1 MTERDQLEQDQL
13 EREVRALSD
22 EAAVQAL
29 AAVVEER
36 GLLAEARRYDW
47 DGSELSEPL
56 DSGDVAEYLEAG
68 QAPVADGELAR
79 AALEYAASSGEDM
92 ARTVGEA
99 VDYARSPMVRL
110 DPVSL
115 PVAVLVV
122 VLLQTEVVVKR
133 DTRGKWSLTIHKKA
147 MKDAALGR
155 VFTALLSRIG
165 GGK

>member
-1 MTERDQLEQDQL
+1 MAMREQLAGD
-13 EREVRALSD
+13 VRALSD
-22 EAAVQAL
+22 EAAVRAL

-36 GLLAEARRYDW
+36 GLLAEAHRQGW
-47 DGSELSEPL
+47 DGAELGETL
-56 DSGDVAEYLEAG
+56 DAGDAAEYLGSG
-68 QAPVADGELAR
+68 QPAVSEGELAR
-79 AALEYAASSGEDM
+79 VTLEYAVSLGEDM

-99 VDYARSPMVRL
+99 VAYARSPMERL

-115 PVAVLVV
+115 AVPVLVV

-133 DTRGKWSLTIHKKA
+133 DTRGKWSLTIHKRA

-155 VFTALLSRIG
+155 VFTALLSRLG